1 MDGEGDCDVSI
12 LSEELLAIDGY
23 WERENQV
30 SIGIQLLKDYPCS
43 SIFSCNHIHSGSTK
57 STPGV
62 KKNREQM

>member
-1 MDGEGDCDVSI
+1 MDGEGGYDPI

-43 SIFSCNHIHSGSTK
+43 SIFSSSQKPTATTK
-57 STPGV
+57 LTPGV